1 MKIVSRTEYPWKGWH
16 IALIDALVV
25 WLSFGISY
33 LLRYEVQFLR
43 PVDEINSAPFRPYIP
58 YTLIFMAWVLTMHQ
72 AAGLYQDMRGRSLV
86 SEIFKITNATS
97 NAVLLIMALSFL
109 IRPLVF
115 SRLLIIQAAF
125 INVFLQLVWR
135 MALRSLRNTLHRR
148 GIGVEQVLVVGC
160 REAGR
165 YVIRTIVARP
175 DLGYKLV
182 GFVDDDPE
190 LGGKDLGRVPALG
203 AIKNIPKIVKKEH
216 VDLVILTLPWDE
228 QRHAMEVMQNHA
240 LKKISVLTVPDL
252 YQLNLSQVQVEM
264 LGGLPLLGRQKE
276 GEISR
281 RNLVLK
287 RALDIIVTALLLPF
301 ALPIMGLAALA
312 IRLDTPGPI
321 LFYQRRVGLN
331 GQLFEMVKFRSMVEG
346 AEQQHDEVIGLN
358 EDDPEG
364 YKRKY
369 KDADPRITRVGRFIR
384 RTSIDEL
391 PQLFNV
397 LRGEMSLVG
406 PRPALPKEVELY
418 KPWHRQR
425 LMVRPGLTGLWQV
438 SGRSEIP
445 FEEKCLLDIYYIENW
460 SIGLDLQILIQ
471 TAPQI
476 LFGTGAY

>member
-1 MKIVSRTEYPWKGWH
+1 MSRKEYPWKGWH
-16 IALIDALVV
+16 IALVDALIV

-43 PVDEINSAPFRPYIP
+43 PVDEINTAPFRPYIP
-58 YTLIFMAWVLTMHQ
+58 YTLIFMAWVVTMHQ
-72 AAGLYQDMRGRSLV
+72 AAGLYRDMRGRTLV
-86 SEIFKITNATS
+86 SEIFKVTNATS

-125 INVFLQLVWR
+125 INVFLQLIWR
-135 MALRSLRNTLHRR
+135 MVIRLVRNALHKR

-165 YVIRTIVARP
+165 YVIRTLVARP
-175 DLGYKLV
+175 DLGYRLV

-190 LGGKDLGRVPALG
+190 LGSKDLGRVPALG
-203 AIKNIPKIVKKEH
+203 AIKNIPRIVKKEH

-228 QRHAMEVMQNHA
+228 QRYALEVMQHHNV
-240 LKKISVLTVPDL
+240 KRVSILTVPDL

-276 GEISR
+276 VKIPRS
-281 RNLVLK
+281 NLLLK
-287 RALDIIVTALLLPF
+287 RTLDIGATLLFMPI
-301 ALPIMGLAALA
+301 ALPIMIIAALA

-321 LFYQRRVGLN
+321 LFYQLRVGMN
-331 GQLFEMVKFRSMVEG
+331 GQLFKMVKFRSMVVD
-346 AEQQHDEVIGLN
+346 AEQQHEEIIGLN

-364 YKRKY
+364 YKSKY

-391 PQLFNV
+391 PQLLNI

-406 PRPALPKEVELY
+406 PRPALPREVELY
-418 KPWHRQR
+418 KSWHRQR

-471 TAPQI
+471 TAPQV